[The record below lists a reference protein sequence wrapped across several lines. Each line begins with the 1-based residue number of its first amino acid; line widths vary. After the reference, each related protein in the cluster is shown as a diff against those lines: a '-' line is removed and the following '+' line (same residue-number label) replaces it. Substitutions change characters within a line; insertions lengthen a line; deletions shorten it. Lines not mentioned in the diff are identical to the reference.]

1 MPDLITIRK
10 RLEKQILSTGHT
22 FREVSLNIGR
32 KDSYIQQYVKYG
44 FPKRLSEIDRKR
56 VCQYLGIEEK
66 ELMDDE
72 LMKNATAENSVLNLQ
87 EISEKQNDF
96 ICIDIYE
103 PRSSSALTENIIG
116 RMAINYKEF
125 YGWCNGNP
133 YNLKIMRFNSDSME
147 PTVLSG
153 SLIIFDSSVL
163 EYSGDGLYIIRYDGQ
178 IMLKRL
184 QRTSNGNYILKSEN
198 PRYQDM
204 RSDESEIE
212 ILGRAINCLSSRPL

>member
-1 MPDLITIRK
+1 MADLITIRK

-32 KDSYIQQYVKYG
+32 KDSYIQQYIKYG
-44 FPKRLSEIDRKR
+44 FPKRLNEIDRKR
-56 VCQYLGIEEK
+56 VCQYLDMEEK
-66 ELMDDE
+66 ELIDDE
-72 LMKNATAENSVLNLQ
+72 LMKNGVPESPILKLK
-87 EISEKQNDF
+87 EIGDDAYDF

-103 PRSSSALTENIIG
+103 PKPDTALNEHIIG

-133 YNLKIMRFNSDSME
+133 YNLKIIRFNSDSME

-178 IMLKRL
+178 ITLKRL
-184 QRTSNGNYILKSEN
+184 QKTSSGTYILKSEN
-198 PRYQDM
+198 PRYQDI
-204 RSDESEIE
+204 RCENEEIE
-212 ILGRAINCLSSRPL
+212 IMGRAINCLSSRPL

>member
-1 MPDLITIRK
+1 MADLVTIRK

-56 VCQYLGIEEK
+56 VCQYLDIEEK

-72 LMKNATAENSVLNLQ
+72 LIRNGTNETSLLNLHELEDKAQ
-87 EISEKQNDF
+87 DF
-96 ICIDIYE
+96 ICIDICD
-103 PRSSSALTENIIG
+103 PRPNVALNEHIIG

-133 YNLKIMRFNSDSME
+133 YNLKIIRYNSDSME
-147 PTVLSG
+147 PTILSG

-163 EYSGDGLYIIRYDGQ
+163 EYAGDGLYIIRYDGQ
-178 IMLKRL
+178 ITLKRL
-184 QRTSNGNYILKSEN
+184 QRTGSDNYLLKSEN
-198 PRYQDM
+198 PRYQDI
-204 RSDESEIE
+204 RAPHDEIE